1 MKTISTFIGLL
12 ACLFTGCA
20 QMGTRQTDRNTTT
33 RYEINAKGQTNAVTT
48 EVRETTTRAKG
59 VAVISGKTA
68 LEGFAANQD
77 GKKQG
82 LEIKKTSQQT
92 EGLAQAIESLKALRD
107 IGAMMYGIPP
117 SQSAPA
123 QPAAPAGMKWILA
136 PKDQPS
142 TPKLET
148 E

>member
-1 MKTISTFIGLL
+1 MKTIASTFVFT
-12 ACLFTGCA
+12 ACLLTGCA

-33 RYEINAKGQTNAVTT
+33 RYEIDKAGKTNSITT

-92 EGLAQAIESLKALRD
+92 EGLAQAVESLKALRD
-107 IGAMMYGIPP
+107 IGAMMYGLP
-117 SQSAPA
+117 PA
-123 QPAAPAGMKWILA
+123 QEQK
-136 PKDQPS
+136 PS
-142 TPKLET
+142 TQKLQT